1 MARTFAASTLF
12 ARSVPASTVL
22 ASTVVTRGVVRR
34 GVVRAVGHAGE
45 RNDCGRAG
53 SEDASQGDAD

>member
-1 MARTFAASTLF
+1 VASTAVARTFAASTLF

-22 ASTVVTRGVVRR
+22 ASTVVTRGVVR
-34 GVVRAVGHAGE
+34 AVGHAGE

>member
-22 ASTVVTRGVVRR
+22 ASTVLASTVVTR

-45 RNDCGRAG
+45 RDDCGRAG

>member
-1 MARTFAASTLF
+1 VARTFAASSVPASTLF

-22 ASTVVTRGVVRR
+22 ASTVVTR